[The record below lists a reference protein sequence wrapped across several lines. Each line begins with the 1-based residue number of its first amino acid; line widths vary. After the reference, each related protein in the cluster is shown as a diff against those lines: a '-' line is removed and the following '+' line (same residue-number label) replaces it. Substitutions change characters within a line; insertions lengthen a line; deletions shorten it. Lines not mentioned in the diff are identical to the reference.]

1 MTLPCPACRTSAEL
15 FLQATDLNQKVSATV
30 FDYHRCTACGLV
42 FLDPIPADLGRY
54 YDLDYPPY
62 RIPTNRA
69 ELAQAAEA
77 FRWRVDFVREFAQ
90 RGRMLEI
97 GPSYGGFA
105 YLSAQAGFA
114 VDAIEMD
121 RKCSDFIN
129 ANLPGVHAINT
140 DNVIE
145 AVARLEQPYD
155 VIALWQN
162 VEHLPDPWRVLERLA
177 ARLAPG
183 GFLVIATPNPD
194 SYQFRLFKKYWMHL
208 DAPRHISLIPP
219 AVLRGFL
226 EKHGLR
232 QVRFTTTDTDG
243 VAISRAGWDV
253 SREHVMARYTGLA
266 RWLVKRGLKLLAR
279 LVRPFEAAQQRGAGY
294 TAVYQAKTP

>member
-1 MTLPCPACRTSAEL
+1 MTLPCPVCHNSAEL
-15 FLQATDLNQKVSATV
+15 FIQATDLNQEVSPTV
-30 FDYHRCTACGLV
+30 FDYHRCRACGLV
-42 FLDPIPADLGRY
+42 FLDPVPADLARY

-62 RIPTNRA
+62 RIPTNR
-69 ELAQAAEA
+69 EQLAQAAEA

-121 RKCSDFIN
+121 RRCSDFIN

-140 DNVIE
+140 DNVVE
-145 AVARLEQPYD
+145 AVTRLEQPYD

-162 VEHLPDPWRVLERLA
+162 VEHLPDPWSVLERLGGK
-177 ARLAPG
+177 LAPG

-194 SYQFRLFKKYWMHL
+194 SYQFRLFRQYWMHL

-219 AVLRGFL
+219 AVLDGFL
-226 EKHGLR
+226 EKQGLR
-232 QVRFTTTDTDG
+232 RVRFTTTDTDG

-253 SREHVMARYTGLA
+253 SREHVMAPYAGLK
-266 RWLVKRGLKLLAR
+266 RWLVKRLLKLLAR
-279 LVRPFEAAQQRGAGY
+279 LVRPFEKLNQRGAGY
-294 TAVYQAKTP
+294 TVVYQAKAP